1 MKQKITDRLGGNPY
15 ISLLQTAWRYAEER
29 RGRYLFI
36 YGLFTINNI
45 ITSLIPI
52 IWGLFINRLQV
63 EGTDALA
70 AAWWYIGAYLLIH
83 FGGWA
88 VHFPAR
94 IMERKLAFELSSR
107 LLRDVYHKVVRLPLP
122 WHRDHHSGDTI
133 NRLRKAYEALKNFF
147 DMGFSYF
154 QTLARMLIALVA
166 IVIFSPV
173 FGTIAV
179 VMGIIFVAI
188 ILYFDRPYIEA
199 SRETNERENRLTA
212 GLFDSLSNI
221 ITVIT
226 LRLGAR
232 MEKDMAQRIEHIFPS
247 FRRQTQINE
256 KKWFSSS
263 TATALMYCII
273 IVGYVYTYWQPGE
286 VFLIGGLV
294 TLVGYVNQF
303 TGVFSNLTGQYT
315 QIVRY
320 HTDVGSIAPILEA
333 YRQGHRPELTQEP
346 IPRNWQSLTI
356 RNLSFSYAGADD
368 GPGLTDVNLDL
379 GRGQRIA
386 LIGESGSGKSTIL
399 RALRG
404 LYPTLS
410 LDLLLDGQR
419 LTNPALLF
427 EQTTLIP
434 QEPEIFEDTIR
445 NNLTLGLPFTD
456 ESIRMALHISAF
468 DEVVRDLPDGLQT
481 AMTERGV
488 NLSGGQKQRLSIARG
503 LLAAKGSTLLLLDE
517 PTSSMDPRK
526 EVAIYERLFAHC
538 ADNTIVSTL
547 HRLHLLRYFDYVYMV
562 GKGRIIAQGSFE
574 DLLKGQPLFQR
585 MWQHQMQESSSFNDE

>member
-1 MKQKITDRLGGNPY
+1 MKQQIIDRLSRNPY
-15 ISLLQTAWRYAEER
+15 LSLLRTAWQYADER
-29 RGRYLFI
+29 RGRYLLI
-36 YGLFTINNI
+36 YGLFSINNLL
-45 ITSLIPI
+45 TSLIPI
-52 IWGLFINRLQV
+52 VWGLFINRLQL
-63 EGTDALA
+63 EGTDALS
-70 AAWWYIGAYLLIH
+70 AAWWYVGVYLLIH

-88 VHFPAR
+88 VHFPGR
-94 IMERKLAFELSSR
+94 LMERQLAFEISSR
-107 LLRDVYHKVVRLPLP
+107 LLRDVYHKVIRLQLP

-133 NRLRKAYEALKNFF
+133 NRLRKAYEALKGFF
-147 DMGFSYF
+147 DSGFSYF
-154 QTLARMLIALVA
+154 QTLARMIIALIA

-179 VMGIIFVAI
+179 IMGVLFVGI
-188 ILYFDRPYIEA
+188 ILYFDRPYIAA
-199 SRETNERENRLTA
+199 SRETNERENELTA

-226 LRLGAR
+226 LRLGVR
-232 MEKDMAQRIEHIFPS
+232 MEKDIANRIEQVFPP

-273 IVGYVYTYWQPGE
+273 IVGYVYTYWVPGE

-320 HTDVGSIAPILEA
+320 HTDVSSVDPILEA
-333 YRQGHRPELTQEP
+333 YRQGHRPELTRET
-346 IPRNWQSLTI
+346 IPRDWQVLTI
-356 RNLSFSYAGADD
+356 RNLSFTYG
-368 GPGLTDVNLDL
+368 GEQQGLGLRDIDLDL
-379 GRGQRIA
+379 SRGRRVA

-404 LYPTLS
+404 LYPSYS
-410 LDLLLDGQR
+410 LEIKLDGQR
-419 LTNPALLF
+419 IDNPALLF

-434 QEPEIFEDTIR
+434 QEPEIFENTIR
-445 NNLTLGLPFTD
+445 NNLTLGLPFTE
-456 ESIRMALHISAF
+456 ESIREALHVSAF
-468 DEVVRDLPDGLQT
+468 DEVVAQLPAGLQT

-526 EVAIYERLFAHC
+526 ETDIYERLFEHYP
-538 ADNTIVSTL
+538 DRTIISTL

-562 GKGRIIAQGSFE
+562 GKGRIIAEGTFE
-574 DLLKGQPLFQR
+574 QLLDGEPLFQR
-585 MWQHQMQESSSFNDE
+585 MWQHQLRESSELDVK